1 MSHTFMNTAARMS
14 LVGAALMLIAGC
26 GSPSEPAVQTTSGA
40 TSELPQDAGVPGLA
54 RAVPQGKPGAAVG
67 LSYDLQGRPEVG
79 QSVPLELVFQPG
91 VQVQALSAVITGMD
105 GLALLGE
112 LQAGF
117 EPVRAGEQYRHLITV
132 TPQRAGVCYLT
143 VVITALHEGGDT
155 PQGRTF
161 SIPFSVGDAPVQQ
174 KPSPPE
180 DAAGEAIESLPAQ
193 E

>member
-1 MSHTFMNTAARMS
+1 MTHKLMDNFARAS
-14 LVGAALMLIAGC
+14 LVGAALLAMAGC
-26 GSPSEPAVQTTSGA
+26 GDPSGPVAQAPAPTTN
-40 TSELPQDAGVPGLA
+40 ELPQDAGVPGLA

-67 LSYDLQGRPEVG
+67 LSYDLQGRPEVA

-91 VQVQALSAVITGMD
+91 VQVQALSAVITGME
-105 GLALLGE
+105 GLALQGE

-117 EPVRAGEQYRHLITV
+117 EPVRAGEEYRHLITV
-132 TPQRAGVCYLT
+132 TPQRTGVFYLT
-143 VVITALHEGGDT
+143 VVITALHEGSDS

-161 SIPFSVGDAPVQQ
+161 SIPLSVGEASVQR
-174 KPSPPE
+174 KSSPPE